1 MLALDLS
8 FGLARRRFH
17 AWWCRWIQGH
27 TDPAVT
33 PSKPCLPLMVTLVPL
48 GALSLTSRVAGAC
61 SQYSSP
67 SFAFGSSCGR
77 MARTLA
83 GVVEVFVDE
92 LCRPLAQ
99 FDVCPPPPRLSV
111 ARAALSGIAYIVGS
125 FAEVAECRDGNQ
137 RRERALGLVL
147 CRLEQVAHVFGARGR
162 WMEEVVDPR
171 CDCGGAVMSGC
182 KMFLKVR
189 ESVCYLGRS
198 QGAFSDKTRVKVRE
212 SSQPI
217 RTATRT
223 CHAGKVTEPEARTR
237 RSRSVSSS

>member
-67 SFAFGSSCGR
+67 FAFGSSCGG

-99 FDVCPPPPRLSV
+99 FDVCPPPPRFS
-111 ARAALSGIAYIVGS
+111 RS
-125 FAEVAECRDGNQ
+125 
-137 RRERALGLVL
+137 
-147 CRLEQVAHVFGARGR
+147 ARGTVWYCIHR
-162 WMEEVVDPR
+162 WQL
-171 CDCGGAVMSGC
+171 C
-182 KMFLKVR
+182 
-189 ESVCYLGRS
+189 
-198 QGAFSDKTRVKVRE
+198 
-212 SSQPI
+212 
-217 RTATRT
+217 
-223 CHAGKVTEPEARTR
+223 
-237 RSRSVSSS
+237 